1 MKHDICWPLQ
11 SCDEGKCMYA
21 LGLLW
26 RRTELT
32 ADVTKRSDSVSGRAG
47 RIQEVWLCLQVNS
60 SIFREKWH
68 PGLIIKRETF
78 LTGRVKAGWY
88 RLNMLSYLRQTAS
101 ADYLC
106 PDCTVSKHFYT
117 MVYHAHQKNK
127 KINVKGN
134 LTVLPNVRTG
144 FIFFLLTSHHKHLT
158 HLTSSGHN
166 VSWIS
171 EEKCSYSGVEEG
183 TLPISHQS
191 LRFLHGNLRPPQWG
205 SRKLRTLPPPQ
216 RFSNPPPPPPH
227 LSRWHCQEPT

>member
-1 MKHDICWPLQ
+1 
-11 SCDEGKCMYA
+11 
-21 LGLLW
+21 
-26 RRTELT
+26 
-32 ADVTKRSDSVSGRAG
+32 
-47 RIQEVWLCLQVNS
+47 
-60 SIFREKWH
+60 
-68 PGLIIKRETF
+68 
-78 LTGRVKAGWY
+78 
-88 RLNMLSYLRQTAS
+88 MLSYLRQTAS

-127 KINVKGN
+127 KINVKSN

-171 EEKCSYSGVEEG
+171 EGKCSYSGVEEG

-216 RFSNPPPPPPH
+216 QFSNPHHHPH
-227 LSRWHCQEPT
+227 ISAGDTAKNLHKGKSLLLSHGGWEAASYRLPATPLASQRTENMPGRLPAASLIGSTVLRKQPDLTRLMLL